1 MPIKNYTTEIPVDRT
16 IAELSSALAGKGV
29 SMIQTMYGGAGQP
42 AGLRFAIDTKDG
54 TLTFAMPIKVDGVY
68 AALVRDNVWP
78 PRGRRTDENRRKHA
92 RAVAWRILHDW
103 ALAQLAIVDAEMA
116 ELQEIFLP
124 YMLAGEGTLYRYLS
138 DNGFQKALAAP
149 E

>member
-1 MPIKNYTTEIPVDRT
+1 
-16 IAELSSALAGKGV
+16 
-29 SMIQTMYGGAGQP
+29 
-42 AGLRFAIDTKDG
+42 
-54 TLTFAMPIKVDGVY
+54 
-68 AALVRDNVWP
+68 
-78 PRGRRTDENRRKHA
+78 
-92 RAVAWRILHDW
+92 
-103 ALAQLAIVDAEMA
+103 MA